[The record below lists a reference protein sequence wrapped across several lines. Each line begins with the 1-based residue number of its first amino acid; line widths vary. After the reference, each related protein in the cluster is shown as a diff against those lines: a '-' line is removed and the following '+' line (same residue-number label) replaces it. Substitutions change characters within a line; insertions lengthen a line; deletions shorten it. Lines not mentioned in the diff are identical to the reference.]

1 MPAGQAFCADSCV
14 LLGAV
19 AFGRGGAALDRGAVA
34 LRLGRAL
41 DAAFGLE
48 AAGGV
53 LDADT
58 PPPATTTGSIP
69 GEWGG
74 VVVTGAFDAEHCVR
88 RKSTTLEKNVLIRS
102 AG

>member
-1 MPAGQAFCADSCV
+1 VFR
-14 LLGAV
+14 LGV
-19 AFGRGGAALDRGAVA
+19 ALDT
-34 LRLGRAL
+34 
-41 DAAFGLE
+41 DFGLE
-48 AAGGV
+48 AAGGA

-58 PPPATTTGSIP
+58 PPPATTAGSIP

-88 RKSTTLEKNVLIRS
+88 RKTTTLEKNVLIVS